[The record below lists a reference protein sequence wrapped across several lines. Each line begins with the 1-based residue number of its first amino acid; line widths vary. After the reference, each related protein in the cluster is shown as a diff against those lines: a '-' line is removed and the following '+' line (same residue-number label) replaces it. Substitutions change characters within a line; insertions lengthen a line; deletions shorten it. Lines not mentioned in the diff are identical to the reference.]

1 MLQRRCMDYISRLY
15 AFEGRRGGENAY
27 NLPRANIRLSMIFW
41 RMLIFKFQTIEKVRL
56 RIMNSI
62 SRFATPFP

>member
-1 MLQRRCMDYISRLY
+1 
-15 AFEGRRGGENAY
+15 
-27 NLPRANIRLSMIFW
+27 MIFW